1 MVDFGSQ
8 PSREVRARPYVYQQ
22 AVLSANI
29 PIHASI
35 SVETAHRIPTASNTQ
50 ASQQPT
56 QHQSQQQQSQQ
67 QQSQQSPPP
76 QQQPPQ
82 PPQPQQQ
89 HQHQSQQP
97 GQQPAA
103 PTPMNPS
110 AQRPPMVHL
119 VHDPRAYG
127 GLLPHIQGPHPFGRL
142 PMQPTGLSMAAN
154 ISPMMYMEVR
164 PQDEQSGVAPTIN
177 PLTVTSPEF
186 DDFLPCH
193 SRHLSHPP
201 RSDAHRP
208 ETVING
214 QQRTT
219 ETASAGNPA
228 SSTTAA
234 PSAPSSLSAEQL
246 FRVNYN
252 HTLVVRVTVKM
263 HQFPILNLSYDLTLD

>member
-214 QQRTT
+214 QQRTA